1 MKEIQLGSKA
11 EWSIF
16 EKLFGD
22 ESHHFS
28 LPRRWDGREFYED
41 LDSLLTTYQELIMD
55 SSLNEQIYS
64 SVHKI
69 CNYVLNVVRTYLHG
83 YPAEAYNKLAALMNI
98 LKEQPMYADP
108 KSIGNLYRMTKV
120 DENINDR
127 SRIFHAPYTVR
138 TKIATYRYSIAGH
151 PCLYL
156 SDSLTLSDLETS
168 LFSTKGKAIAARF
181 KLCTSSKH
189 DREEGV
195 EPREITILEL
205 GYRPQDL
212 AISEDKIS
220 LPNRESHNRNRVAF
234 YKSIKCSDD
243 NIESEC
249 SSQTYRCNAVERY
262 ILWYPLILACSYV
275 RTNRSN
281 PFASEYIVPQL
292 LTQWLRY
299 NNRGQLIGIRYFS
312 CYSKEASILG
322 VNYVFP
328 SSGEPIILRDGIQQ
342 YCPQLNEAFLMT
354 ETEYLPEYKSI
365 KQLESSLKKAS
376 CKHAFRLTHSDF
388 ADETKVQFP
397 SGEMYIPARS
407 FYNCSNLKTVY
418 LTDAIVG
425 IGNRAFH
432 GCKSLELLRIGRK
445 NNALPIQLETIG
457 NGAFSGCENLK
468 KVILPKGLKYIG
480 TWAFCGCN
488 GLEKLKI
495 PSTVDFIGRGV
506 ISGCNNIRT
515 IEVDALNQTFYSK
528 SNCIIRRSTNT
539 VVVGICNDEEYS
551 TPLEITGI
559 EDGAYSRNQ
568 HMKQLMITTG
578 VKKIGEWAF
587 EYCRNLEGIDFPDSI
602 ESIGAWAFQDCT
614 KLKEL
619 HLYSKLK
626 SIGYQAFAGCEN
638 LEMVELPNSLE
649 SLSYGIFSN
658 CTELKSIYYH
668 GTKKSWEKIDKDNEW
683 DSFTEDYTLYF
694 SNDTWVTK
702 EELHKE

>member
-1 MKEIQLGSKA
+1 MKTFFQILYNHIIIKIIITALLVFGLVMITASLYVKSGFSAFEYTLILLSDKFMLSLFWMSGLIVWNYDLFSLKNEKGILAFKCGSTRKWFSINLFVLLIRAFLFSVEIVVCIIVF
-11 EWSIF
+11 SIF
-16 EKLFGD
+16 LGMTYLNQWSSSAIYGTVNIVDGLDYYGHPFINLINQ
-22 ESHHFS
+22 S
-28 LPRRWDGREFYED
+28 LPVYSVLCSIPLLAVRNLVYSLSAVIVLCISYNMEFA
-41 LDSLLTTYQELIMD
+41 
-55 SSLNEQIYS
+55 
-64 SVHKI
+64 
-69 CNYVLNVVRTYLHG
+69 YV
-83 YPAEAYNKLAALMNI
+83 
-98 LKEQPMYADP
+98 
-108 KSIGNLYRMTKV
+108 
-120 DENINDR
+120 
-127 SRIFHAPYTVR
+127 
-138 TKIATYRYSIAGH
+138 
-151 PCLYL
+151 
-156 SDSLTLSDLETS
+156 
-168 LFSTKGKAIAARF
+168 IAAMINYF
-181 KLCTSSKH
+181 DVYC
-189 DREEGV
+189 
-195 EPREITILEL
+195 
-205 GYRPQDL
+205 
-212 AISEDKIS
+212 
-220 LPNRESHNRNRVAF
+220 
-234 YKSIKCSDD
+234 
-243 NIESEC
+243 
-249 SSQTYRCNAVERY
+249 
-262 ILWYPLILACSYV
+262 CSYFSYE
-275 RTNRSN
+275 T
-281 PFASEYIVPQL
+281 
-292 LTQWLRY
+292 
-299 NNRGQLIGIRYFS
+299 NRGQLIGIRYFS
-312 CYSKEASILG
+312 CYSKEASTLG

-407 FYNCSNLKTVY
+407 FYNCSNQKTVY

-551 TPLEITGI
+551 TPPEITGI